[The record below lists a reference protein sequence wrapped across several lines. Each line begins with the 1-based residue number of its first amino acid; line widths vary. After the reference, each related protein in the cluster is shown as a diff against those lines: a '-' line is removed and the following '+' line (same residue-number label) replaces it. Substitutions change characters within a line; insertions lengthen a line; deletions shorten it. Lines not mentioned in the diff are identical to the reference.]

1 MSCPRPTLLLISSL
15 CLLATLCTPSL
26 LLAQLKPDDEA
37 AQNYRRARRMIEDDA
52 EKALEIALE
61 LPTFDYADEQ
71 RVGLIGE
78 AALSAGQADVAVK
91 HLIEFADRSASKKAS
106 FTARMDAAELM
117 VLQGDAR
124 GANALLKTLNKDRK
138 SLKGR
143 YSTRRHLNARVL
155 RLKHDLAQGTG
166 DERTATSLAKD
177 LLVAYPNEDATR
189 RPGLIITPDA
199 LSKAQRFARAKALY
213 RAWAYADAREEFKR
227 FIDDSSRGNT
237 ARWHLAEIAL
247 NKLRDDFPLAE
258 KYYGDLS
265 RGSSSYAA
273 DSLFQLARAEMRQ
286 EKYDECLVHLNRYV
300 ERYPSGTYAE
310 LVYYYR
316 GWLPYDHRENDK
328 AQKGFAQ
335 YIKRYGKRGRRSSYI
350 YGFRAWAY
358 MREKQWDKAIAAWKD
373 MLGFGNPLVAGKAYY
388 WMAFALNEKG
398 DPDEAIQK
406 LDKLRKKYPLSYYGM
421 LGEQLR
427 ATIKGED
434 ARASKVWWPEGSGT
448 YDDTPR
454 FDAREINTSRLSKV
468 TRSKWRRVLELAALD
483 EMWLARE
490 EFSPIYESVLKLA
503 PSGKRDEWIH
513 ALGHLVDDYNKMWRA
528 SAGSISYLTPVPD
541 SDPLRSVMA
550 YPRAYK
556 KNVEDIATEFDI
568 PTYLVWAIMRQE
580 SRYKPTAISHTDAV
594 GALQMIPK
602 TARLVAKDLGIR
614 YNPRT
619 FHYPEVGFRYSG
631 FYMKKLLDT
640 FGKLFVPM
648 ASSYNSGPT
657 VIARW
662 FRRNPEATFP
672 WLIEEFEYNE
682 GRAYGRKVGEHL
694 VRYIYLYEK
703 DPEVR
708 ANLLDQIFPLSRDI
722 DLPDDVGY

>member
-1 MSCPRPTLLLISSL
+1 MFVSRPILVALFSMSLTLSV
-15 CLLATLCTPSL
+15 CLPAT
-26 LLAQLKPDDEA
+26 AQLKPDDQV
-37 AQNYRRARRMIEDDA
+37 AQDYRRARRLIEEDA
-52 EKALEIALE
+52 VKALEIARA
-61 LPTFDYADEQ
+61 LPRFDYADEL
-71 RVGLIGE
+71 RIGLIGE
-78 AALSAGQADVAVK
+78 AALSAGAVEEAGDN
-91 HLIEFADRSASKKAS
+91 LLDFASRSDSKKAA
-106 FTARMDAAELM
+106 FTARMDAAELA
-117 VLQGDAR
+117 VLLGDTTQAKS
-124 GANALLKTLNKDRK
+124 LLSKLNKDRK
-138 SLKGR
+138 SVGGR

-155 RLKHDLAQGTG
+155 RLKHDLAQGEG
-166 DERTATSLAKD
+166 NEKTARSLAKD
-177 LLVAYPNEDATR
+177 LLVAYPNEVATR
-189 RPGLIITPDA
+189 RPGLIIDPDA
-199 LSKAQRFARAKALY
+199 LSNGQRFARAKTLY
-213 RAWAYADAREEFKR
+213 RSWAYTEAREEFKR
-227 FIDDSSRGNT
+227 FVDDSSRANT
-237 ARWHLAEIAL
+237 AKWHLAEIAL

-286 EKYDECLVHLNRYV
+286 EKYVECLKHLDAYV
-300 ERYPSGTYAE
+300 GRYPKGTHAE

-316 GWLPYDHRENDK
+316 GWLPYDHRENAK

-335 YIKRYGKRGRRSSYI
+335 YIKRYGKRGRKSSYI

-358 MREKQWDKAIAAWKD
+358 MRESQWDEAIEAWED
-373 MLGFGNPLVAGKAYY
+373 MLGFGNPIVAGKAYY
-388 WMAFALNEKG
+388 WMAYAHNEKG
-398 DPDEAIQK
+398 ETERAIK
-406 LDKLRKKYPLSYYGM
+406 RLDTLRKKYPVSYYGV

-427 ATIKGED
+427 ATINGED

-454 FDAREINTSRLSKV
+454 FEARDINTARLSKT

-490 EFSPIYESVLKLA
+490 EFSPIYEAVLKLA
-503 PSGKRDEWIH
+503 PRGKRDEWIH

-541 SDPLRSVMA
+541 SDPLRSVMS
-550 YPRAYK
+550 YPRAYRGT
-556 KNVEDIATEFDI
+556 VDDIAKEFDI

-602 TARLVAKDLGIR
+602 TARLVAQDLGIA

-619 FHYPEVGFRYSG
+619 FHYPEIGFRYSG

-640 FGKLFVPM
+640 FGELFVPM

-662 FRRNPEATFP
+662 FRRNPDASFP

-703 DPEVR
+703 DAEVR
-708 ANLLDQIFPLSRDI
+708 ARLLDQIFPLSRDV